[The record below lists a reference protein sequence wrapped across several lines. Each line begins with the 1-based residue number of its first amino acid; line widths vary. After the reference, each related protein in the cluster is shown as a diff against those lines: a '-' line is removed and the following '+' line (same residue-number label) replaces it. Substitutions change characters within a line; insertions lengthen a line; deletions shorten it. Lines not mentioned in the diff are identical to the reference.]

1 MPSKPRNRIG
11 ENYGRLT
18 VIRAS
23 ERRTKSGNAY
33 WWCLCSCGRKREVAG
48 DKLSTN
54 TMRKKPVVTACLV
67 CSRELQIEGVCAKN
81 DREERQRREQAK
93 RQRAN
98 LMGKVPE
105 TWLKLPLTDAHA
117 RELGQVL
124 FFRGTCCLRGH
135 LAPYRINGGC
145 LACAGQTPSAK
156 WTLIQPK
163 SNPKQR
169 HSDNTENLNLVREPK
184 PNRIK
189 NWLFQY
195 FWLLIDEAFEE

>member
-33 WWCLCSCGRKREVAG
+33 WWCLCSCGREREVAG

-54 TMRKKPVVTACLV
+54 TERKKPVVTACLV

-81 DREERQRREQAK
+81 DREEHQRREQAK
-93 RQRAN
+93 HQRSN
-98 LMGKVPE
+98 LLGKVPE

-156 WTLIQPK
+156 
-163 SNPKQR
+163 
-169 HSDNTENLNLVREPK
+169 
-184 PNRIK
+184 
-189 NWLFQY
+189 
-195 FWLLIDEAFEE
+195 